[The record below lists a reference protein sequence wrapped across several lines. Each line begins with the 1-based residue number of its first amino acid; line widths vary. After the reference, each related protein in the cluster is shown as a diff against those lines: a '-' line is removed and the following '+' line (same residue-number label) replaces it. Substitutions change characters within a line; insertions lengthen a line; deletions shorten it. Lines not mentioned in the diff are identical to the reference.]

1 MMFWSINEEEMIKF
15 VDDKVRDYGFEH
27 KVASVLPTGITFEE
41 LGFATGTPD
50 KDAINRKLRATGK
63 KAIEEDGADV
73 LIYAWTACFEVGDL
87 LMKDYGVPI
96 LEPGP
101 VAAKMAE
108 MLVDL
113 GLSQSKRAY
122 PTPTKD
128 VIPK

>member
-1 MMFWSINEEEMIKF
+1 
-15 VDDKVRDYGFEH
+15 
-27 KVASVLPTGITFEE
+27 
-41 LGFATGTPD
+41 
-50 KDAINRKLRATGK
+50 
-63 KAIEEDGADV
+63 
-73 LIYAWTACFEVGDL
+73 
-87 LMKDYGVPI
+87 MKDYGVPI
-96 LEPGP
+96 LEPGA